1 MISHINTII
10 NRIGNNNRKTKKIA
24 RHIFIC
30 AKSYKKTSLIL
41 AQDER

>member
-1 MISHINTII
+1 MIDHRNMII

-24 RHIFIC
+24 IS